1 MSLTL
6 DLVDR
11 GVVPDPLI
19 RWGIRRQLKSRL
31 AERRFSGP
39 EERERAVAE
48 FAESLRTSPVAIETD
63 KANEQHYE
71 VSAGFFQKVLGRHL
85 KYSSCYYPTGTES
98 LDEAEAIML
107 GMTCERADLFDGQD
121 VLELG
126 CGWGSLT
133 LWMAANYP
141 NSRITAVS
149 NSSSQREFILGQ
161 AKERGLGNVEVI
173 TADANHFDIDRKFDR
188 VVSVEMF
195 EHLRN
200 YETIFERISNWLRAD
215 GRLFIHIFCHKER
228 PYTFEFD
235 DRDNAGNW
243 MGRHFFTGGLM
254 PSDDLLLHFHKHL
267 ELEER
272 WTVDGSHYAQ
282 TSEHWLQNL
291 DAVKREVLPVLAE
304 TYGPDEAA
312 TWFQRWRVFFL
323 SCAELFGYRDGR
335 EWWVAHYRFRP
346 VT

>member
-1 MSLTL
+1 VSLTL

-11 GVVPDPLI
+11 GVVPDSLI

-31 AERRFSGP
+31 SERRFSGP

-48 FAESLRTSPVAIETD
+48 FAESLRTSPVAIETE

-71 VSAGFFQKVLGRHL
+71 VPAGFFQKVLGRHL
-85 KYSSCYYPTGTES
+85 KYSSCYYPTGKET

-107 GMTCERADLFDGQD
+107 GLTCERADLVDGQD

-141 NSRITAVS
+141 SSRITAVS
-149 NSSSQREFILGQ
+149 NSNSQREFILGQ

-228 PYTFEFD
+228 PYTFDFD

-272 WTVDGSHYAQ
+272 WTVDGNHYAQ

-291 DAVKREVLPVLAE
+291 DAVKQEVMPVLAE
-304 TYGPDEAA
+304 TYGPDQAA

-323 SCAELFGYRDGR
+323 SCAELFGYRDGH
-335 EWWVAHYRFRP
+335 EWWVSHYRFRP